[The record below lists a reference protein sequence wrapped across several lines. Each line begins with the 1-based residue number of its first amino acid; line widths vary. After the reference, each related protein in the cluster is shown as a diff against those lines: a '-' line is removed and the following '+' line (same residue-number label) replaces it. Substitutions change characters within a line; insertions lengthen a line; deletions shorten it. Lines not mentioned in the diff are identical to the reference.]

1 MSSAEI
7 TLGAHLY
14 TQAIEEDIPGLI
26 TQNPQEYSGLQLAF
40 RDMARWLVKN
50 GCVTKDADG
59 NWISD
64 PAGIDKIGED
74 EAKAFTPYYQTVV
87 LAHQNANSKL
97 TRDGKADYLK
107 DFREIHSDTIF
118 EIEPEKVTRVR
129 AEDLQQIVS
138 SSLNLLQATHD
149 DPANAAFV
157 PGLEKAPMD
166 AMWNIL
172 SESGYLMPGENPDR
186 SAPLGD
192 QHLRGTP
199 EQQDAL
205 YHQVTQLVANMDL
218 PDTINQ
224 GDKPMGAAMNF
235 KNVVQAAHV
244 EEVEVGA
251 GAMITGWD
259 SDLMK
264 ADCDSIYNVTAAFAR
279 LAHSA
284 QWDTQSLS
292 TLLAEPQR
300 VDDLKVALTDYDEK
314 GIKHCLMSGNMGDPK
329 ITPDQAV
336 RFGEAI
342 EWMREAV
349 YTDLKSEQFTGDDG
363 GIMTQGGKAKAS
375 ARDFQDELGD
385 ASVSEGFDNAFDNF
399 ENLAAT
405 DTGKGTAAD
414 PVAFDA
420 DADLAADVYGHS
432 DKKVRIPEGLVFSA
446 DNILLEMLDNGT
458 VEYLRQRAGRA
469 ETDLGDVE
477 SSKAAF
483 GSLDEAMGQYRQ
495 NFGDPKSSG
504 RFVDV
509 ITATQKANMNPE
521 RRARLRTAKVVEGR
535 APFIDYVAGA
545 PEIAGKRMTN
555 WLDEHMLTKKGAP
568 NYDLRRFLRDAAQM
582 PVETKY
588 RSEGEALRAY
598 AEKFVERDRE
608 EVEKRK
614 EAGRQNRG
622 LSRVEFDAKDIG
634 RFVDVKEASGTDGQ
648 VKMVINADGSVSL
661 SDPDAPKLTSRLSEM
676 SPKLSASLSKGTRSG
691 RQFGG
696 MLPVENLKA
705 AYQTGAEKISIL
717 IDGETPYGAI
727 GKMDEEPVRKKTKVQ
742 DIVLS

>member
-26 TQNPQEYSGLQLAF
+26 HQNPQEYSGLQLAF

-50 GCVTKDADG
+50 ECVTKDNDG

-64 PAGIDKIGED
+64 PAGIDRIGED
-74 EAKAFTPYYQTVV
+74 EANGFTPYYQTVV
-87 LAHQNANSKL
+87 MAHQNAEAKL

-107 DFREIHSDTIF
+107 DFREIHADTIF

-129 AEDLQQIVS
+129 AEDMQQIVS
-138 SSLNLLQATHD
+138 GSLNLLQATHD

-186 SAPLGD
+186 SAPLGE

-205 YHQVTQLVANMDL
+205 YHQATQLVANMDL
-218 PDTINQ
+218 PDVINQ
-224 GDKPMGAAMNF
+224 NDKPMGAAFVF
-235 KNVVQAAHV
+235 KNVVEGAHV
-244 EEVEVGA
+244 EEVEVSA
-251 GAMITGWD
+251 GAMMTGWD

-264 ADCDSIYNVTAAFAR
+264 ADCNSIYNVTAAFAR

-284 QWDTQSLS
+284 QWDTQSIS
-292 TLLAEPQR
+292 TLLAEPQI
-300 VDDLKVALTDYDEK
+300 VDDLKVALADYDDK

-342 EWMREAV
+342 EWMRESV

-363 GIMTQGGKAKAS
+363 GMMTQGGKSKAS

-385 ASVSEGFDNAFDNF
+385 AGSSDGFDNAFDNA
-399 ENLAAT
+399 ENIAAT
-405 DTGKGTAAD
+405 DTGRGTAAD

-432 DKKVRIPEGLVFSA
+432 DKKVRVPEGLVYSA
-446 DNILLEMLDNGT
+446 DNVLLEMLDNGT

-469 ETDLGDVE
+469 EMELGDIE

-483 GSLDEAMGQYRQ
+483 GSLEEAMGQYRQ
-495 NFGDPKSSG
+495 EFGSSKSGAS
-504 RFVDV
+504 FTDV
-509 ITATQKANMNPE
+509 ITASQKANMNPD
-521 RRARLRTAKVVEGR
+521 RRARLRTAKAVEGR
-535 APFIDYVAGA
+535 APFIGYVAGA

-555 WLDEHMLTKKGAP
+555 WLDEHMLTKNGSP

-614 EAGRQNRG
+614 EAKRQDRG
-622 LSRVEFDAKDIG
+622 LSRVEFNADDIG
-634 RFVDVKEASGTDGQ
+634 RFVDVKEASKTGGQ
-648 VKMVINADGSVSL
+648 VKMVIDNNGDVSL
-661 SDPDAPKLTSRLSEM
+661 SDPDAPKLTSRLSET
-676 SPKLSASLSKGTRSG
+676 SPKLSSALSKGKTGG

-696 MLPVENLKA
+696 MVSIENLKA

-727 GKMDEEPVRKKTKVQ
+727 GKMEDDPVRKKTKVQ